1 MRNFKFL
8 LKKASFNNLEFWL
21 DEIKDYAD
29 GNPEIMLLGN
39 KSDLNNLKE
48 IDVEEAKVFLKKNF
62 FLRVIFYFSL
72 KKNRE
77 PVKLM
82 V

>member
-1 MRNFKFL
+1 M

-48 IDVEEAKVFLKKNF
+48 IDVEEAKVFFFFFKFFILISKKK
-62 FLRVIFYFSL
+62 IESQ
-72 KKNRE
+72 
-77 PVKLM
+77 
-82 V
+82 